1 MEQMQQV
8 YKRTETDNDGR
19 TVINWYLSK
28 GITKTTLLYKE
39 KRWIH
44 IYMKFE
50 NVKNRPERNR

>member
-39 KRWIH
+39 KR
-44 IYMKFE
+44 
-50 NVKNRPERNR
+50 

>member
-28 GITKTTLLYKE
+28 GITKTTLFYKE
-39 KRWIH
+39 KR
-44 IYMKFE
+44 
-50 NVKNRPERNR
+50 